1 MFPILGEAFGSKKG
15 GFPTEIVNDMW
26 IIGGVVI
33 AERVVGVKGEVGEA
47 TFFSNNGRG
56 HRLDVFEE
64 FNFSPHFDF
73 WRFCSEPNFLTKLG

>member
-15 GFPTEIVNDMW
+15 GFSTEIVNDMW

-33 AERVVGVKGEVGEA
+33 AERVVGVEGEVSKA

-56 HRLDVFEE
+56 HGFNVLEE
-64 FNFSPHFDF
+64 FNFSQHFDF
-73 WRFCSEPNFLTKLG
+73 WCF